1 MAIIVG
7 KRDNN
12 PFTSDMATVSIRSET
27 AGQRLARDVNTI
39 KKAVDVAGDIG
50 DFAGKVIAAGSYM
63 FGSDPKEIARLDA
76 EDAERAKAKGERD
89 AAIKSGASEIEA
101 GKRAMDEARKLY
113 SEETD
118 LKAVK
123 DGADRQRAISQLAS
137 GPSAGIQ
144 NLYQH
149 PADQA
154 AAIGAVEFPEVA
166 KMVEGQ
172 TQIPQGQLQLSKDKL
187 VMDTPPDVS
196 HLGRGTARPSVSIAD
211 KGPVPTYNLDAVDA
225 SSYQEAGP
233 PKRMAAY
240 RGGAPT
246 FQTDEQIEERARAA
260 GLAAAAKIITPT
272 EARAQIRDAYMR
284 GDWKKAQEV
293 MKNLRS
299 SQGYGVIPK
308 SFSDVLFGSHIA
320 REYDVIA
327 KELDVDKWVS
337 KRGKLI
343 KQQLDQA
350 RTKSELQR
358 AKKAKA
364 EYDEWVEMTKTRRGK
379 AKSEAEIKRIQAKME
394 EKNIRSTISQR
405 YASANLSRTRAREI
419 RKLLPGKLNKQELDL
434 LTGVDKQLGV
444 MIGNEIKAVDL
455 ENKKLQPSQK
465 GEELGIRRERN
476 DLRRQELEFKESESE
491 RKILERKNGKEALKK
506 IIGQRQTNIARRYE
520 PQIKKLLED
529 LGVDLK
535 IGKDNPLFYSPRGSG
550 ELILNPKLAGEIRGK
565 IADMA
570 ANKPTSR
577 NGIKARTLKGTLR
590 IVEREMRRQSE
601 KLERYNL
608 RKD

>member
-63 FGSDPKEIARLDA
+63 FGSDPKEIARLNA
-76 EDAERAKAKGERD
+76 EDAERAKARGERD

-172 TQIPQGQLQLSKDKL
+172 AQIPQGQLQLSKDKL

-196 HLGRGTARPSVSIAD
+196 HLGRGTASPSVSIAD

-233 PKRMAAY
+233 TKKMAAY

-284 GDWKKAQEV
+284 GDWKRAQEV

-327 KELDVDKWVS
+327 KELDVDKWVN

-364 EYDEWVEMTKTRRGK
+364 EYDEWVEMTATRRGK

-394 EKNIRSTISQR
+394 EKSIKSRIRASNAAAWNQSMTAKKKKAMLPFDIRRAEEKDRTEPER
-405 YASANLSRTRAREI
+405 YEALILKNDKARADLDNKLKDLSNKDRQEARKDERVGMERERIELNRQKNELEREKMMLSANKSKALIEQKRKMQVRIFKKSKGEI
-419 RKLLPGKLNKQELDL
+419 DILIKELGLEEFVPEGKSGLFSQNKDNQNISMNS
-434 LTGVDKQLGV
+434 KA
-444 MIGNEIKAVDL
+444 IGNILKELQDRGSPPNSSNGRKAKRL
-455 ENKKLQPSQK
+455 RSL
-465 GEELGIRRERN
+465 
-476 DLRRQELEFKESESE
+476 LRRSSSKLDRLSEQ
-491 RKILERKNGKEALKK
+491 ILRLSN
-506 IIGQRQTNIARRYE
+506 
-520 PQIKKLLED
+520 
-529 LGVDLK
+529 
-535 IGKDNPLFYSPRGSG
+535 
-550 ELILNPKLAGEIRGK
+550 
-565 IADMA
+565 
-570 ANKPTSR
+570 
-577 NGIKARTLKGTLR
+577 
-590 IVEREMRRQSE
+590 
-601 KLERYNL
+601 
-608 RKD
+608 